1 MPLFKTLS
9 RFMES
14 GRFAI
19 GVAAVVLGGLVLGSL
34 LAGVADATVPATIAG
49 TPLGPESENTHIVW
63 TVIGAAAIVG
73 AREVFA

>member
-19 GVAAVVLGGLVLGSL
+19 FVGAVFLGGLVLGSL
-34 LAGVADATVPATIAG
+34 LAGVADATVPTLIAG
-49 TPLGPESENTHIVW
+49 TPLGPASENTHIAW
-63 TVIGAAAIVG
+63 TAIGVAILVG
-73 AREVFA
+73 AREVVD